1 MERTLKRLEE
11 EEDRHY
17 PDTERQMHQ
26 ITLNVS
32 LSLSDSLQPELVPAW
47 NCLGEQYWRKGDLN
61 GAKTCFTGALQHCK
75 NKESLR
81 SLSMVLRQLP
91 GRPEEREAHVVKSL
105 DCARQALQL
114 DITDGTSW
122 YILGN
127 AYISLFFSSGQTPQL
142 SQQALSAYTQAEK
155 VDSTASSNP
164 DLHFNRATLYQYE
177 EMFGAA
183 LAGFCRAGALDPGW
197 SEPAQREKQLLEYL
211 ERLTT
216 LLGNKV
222 CWDTGGP
229 DSRPHIQCSV
239 NVLYFKKLLSA
250 LINRSTSSN
259 APLRV
264 CINAPSSG
272 LYTRHTAHTL
282 WTVHS
287 THCAHTLDC
296 TLDTLRTHSG
306 LYTRHTAHTLWTV
319 HSTHCA
325 HTLDCTLDT
334 LRTHSGLYT
343 RHTAHTLWT
352 VHSTHCAHTLDCTL
366 DTLRTHS
373 GLCTRHTAH
382 TLGTVHSTHCTHSG
396 LSTQHTAHTLDYT
409 LDTLHTHSGL
419 CTRHT
424 AHTLWT
430 IHSTHCTHS
439 GLCTRHTAHTL
450 DCPLNTLRTHW
461 TFTLDTLHTHSGL
474 YT

>member
-1 MERTLKRLEE
+1 MLIIILIISLTALVDELYRFRDHYFDTHAVEDAGRKQGDVAQEMERTLKRLEE
-11 EEDRHY
+11 EEDRYRH
-17 PDTERQMHQ
+17 DAAFLLLKGRA
-26 ITLNVS
+26 LSVS
-32 LSLSDSLQPELVPAW
+32 PGFSAAAEALLSRAVKLQPELVPAW

-216 LLGNKV
+216 LLGNKGKV
-222 CWDTGGP
+222 RG
-229 DSRPHIQCSV
+229 
-239 NVLYFKKLLSA
+239 KKLQSMLASLGPAA
-250 LINRSTSSN
+250 LGPCSGPQYRSPSG
-259 APLRV
+259 RV
-264 CINAPSSG
+264 GS
-272 LYTRHTAHTL
+272 LETR
-282 WTVHS
+282 S
-287 THCAHTLDC
+287 I
-296 TLDTLRTHSG
+296 
-306 LYTRHTAHTLWTV
+306 
-319 HSTHCA
+319 
-325 HTLDCTLDT
+325 
-334 LRTHSGLYT
+334 
-343 RHTAHTLWT
+343 
-352 VHSTHCAHTLDCTL
+352 
-366 DTLRTHS
+366 
-373 GLCTRHTAH
+373 
-382 TLGTVHSTHCTHSG
+382 SG
-396 LSTQHTAHTLDYT
+396 LSLGPNPGAAALGRVVFSLASADRMSFTFGLVDSEGSCCAVMVYNSADSWGVLIGDAVAIPEPQLRLHSISHKDQSFEFRSIRVDSPLLLIVNGKKQGAASQSVASVTYT
-409 LDTLHTHSGL
+409 PQSD
-419 CTRHT
+419 
-424 AHTLWT
+424 
-430 IHSTHCTHS
+430 
-439 GLCTRHTAHTL
+439 
-450 DCPLNTLRTHW
+450 
-461 TFTLDTLHTHSGL
+461 
-474 YT
+474 